1 MKKSVVVLLALAL
14 SVSMF
19 GCAKEEKQ
27 VYAVNENLADV
38 QAEQDQA
45 DAAEEVVIN
54 AKDIADALAG
64 LSYDDNIAEVDL
76 DTAKMFLNLDGVDI
90 VESYV
95 YESSG
100 ATAEEIVVLKCADA
114 ANASKAKDVF
124 SQRIEEQTEN
134 FTDYVPEELPKLKDA
149 VIAVNGEY
157 AVLSVSKDASKA
169 KEIVAG
175 IIGK

>member
-27 VYAVNENLADV
+27 VYEVNENVIEV
-38 QAEQDQA
+38 QEEQA
-45 DAAEEVVIN
+45 AAAEEVVIN

-149 VIAVNGEY
+149 VVVVNGEY

-169 KEIVAG
+169 KEIVEG
-175 IIGK
+175 FIGK

>member
-27 VYAVNENLADV
+27 VYSVNENIADV
-38 QAEQDQA
+38 QAEQA
-45 DAAEEVVIN
+45 EAEEEVVIN
-54 AKDIADALAG
+54 AKDIADALAA

-76 DTAKMFLNLDGVDI
+76 DTAKMFLNLDGIDI

-114 ANASKAKDVF
+114 ANASKSKDIF
-124 SQRIEEQTEN
+124 AQRIEEQTEN